1 MSDVVAGIF
10 ARGGSKGLP
19 DKNIRSLH
27 GTPLIGYAIRA
38 ARSCAHI
45 DRVLVST
52 DDRRI
57 AEVAREYGAEIPF
70 MRPGCL
76 AEDDSPEW
84 LAWRH
89 MLEELRDGG
98 GRGGLPSAFVSVP
111 PTSPL
116 RAVRDLDRAIERFF
130 ESAPDAVI
138 TVREAVRNPYFN
150 MVTVDDDGR
159 ARLVGRPGEPVH
171 RRQDAPEVYD
181 ITTVAYVLQP
191 AFVLESSSL
200 FEGKV
205 QAVPVPRERAVDI
218 DDWVDWRLAE
228 VLMEDRGV

>member
-19 DKNIRSLH
+19 DKNIRSLC
-27 GTPLIGYAIRA
+27 GKPLIGYAIEA
-38 ARSCAHI
+38 ARSSTHV

-57 AEVAREYGAEIPF
+57 AEVAQEYGAEIPF
-70 MRPGCL
+70 MRPGRL

-89 MLEELRDGG
+89 MLEELRDEDGSV
-98 GRGGLPSAFVSVP
+98 GLPSAFVSVP

-116 RAVRDLDRAIERFF
+116 RAVQDLDRTIERFL
-130 ESAPDAVI
+130 ETTPDAVI
-138 TVREAVRNPYFN
+138 TVREAGRNPYFN
-150 MVTVDDDGR
+150 MVTVDENGR
-159 ARLVGRPGEPVH
+159 ARLVGRPEEPVY

-181 ITTVAYVLQP
+181 ITTVAYVLRP

-200 FEGKV
+200 FEGEV

-218 DDWVDWRLAE
+218 DDRVDWKLAE
-228 VLMEDRGV
+228 VLMKDRSL